1 MTWAS
6 LSALFVLLA
15 AIVFATRRLLRYLH
29 IFQQEEY
36 DAGRFLNW
44 LVSSI
49 AFDKKLSAAL
59 ILLIIL
65 ALTTNVGPLTLNI
78 AFGVAFALSAAFE
91 PDPRN
96 DAKKKLVLTQR
107 ATRIL
112 GTAFLLTFI
121 AACLALTF
129 GAPWSWIVFVQAVPI
144 LLVAAN
150 YLLAPYEKRIQDGFR
165 QRAEARLAEVDPTVI
180 GITGSFGKT
189 SVKHILGH
197 VLELNTTT
205 LYTPGSVNTVMGIT
219 RIINERLADDCRYF
233 IVEMGAY
240 GIGSIERLCRF
251 TPPKHGILTAIGAAH
266 YERFK
271 DLETVARAKFELTN
285 AVQKAGGRMV
295 IDEQILERIYA
306 RERVEA
312 DRASFIIVGESD
324 LADIRIRA
332 ITQTDRGLTV
342 TLEEAGETV
351 TLFAPLYGTHHGRN
365 MALTYALARHLGIDR
380 DRIVTAMRSTPQIA
394 HRLEVKRPPNGV
406 VYLDDAYNSNPA
418 GFANALD
425 LMQTLKPEGGRCILV
440 TPGMAELGAKHD
452 EDHLTLG
459 KKAAGDVDIALV
471 VKPERIPTFVD
482 GLKSGA
488 TATGGQPPEV
498 HTFETFAEARAWLD
512 RNEKAG
518 DVVLIEND
526 LPDLYERTFP
536 T

>member
-6 LSALFVLLA
+6 LSALFVLFA
-15 AIVFATRRLLRYLH
+15 AIVFAARRLLRYLH

-44 LVSSI
+44 LFSSLT
-49 AFDKKLSAAL
+49 FDKKLTAAL
-59 ILLIIL
+59 GLLIIL
-65 ALTTNVGPLTLNI
+65 AATTNVGAITLNL
-78 AFGVAFALSAAFE
+78 ALGLAFALSATLEA
-91 PDPRN
+91 DPRA

-112 GTAFLLTFI
+112 GTTFLLAFI

-129 GAPWSWIVFVQAVPI
+129 AAPWSWLVFVQLLPVI
-144 LLVAAN
+144 LVAAN
-150 YLLAPYEKRIQDGFR
+150 ALLAPYEKRIQDGFR
-165 QRAEARLAEVDPTVI
+165 QSAEARLAEVDPTVI

-197 VLELNTTT
+197 VLELNTNT
-205 LYTPGSVNTVMGIT
+205 LYTPGSVNTVMGIS

-240 GIGSIERLCRF
+240 GVGSIKRLTDF

-285 AVQKAGGRMV
+285 AVQAAGGKMV
-295 IDEQILERIYA
+295 IDEQILERAYA
-306 RERVEA
+306 RERVDA
-312 DRASFIIVGESD
+312 DRESFIIVGESD
-324 LADIRIRA
+324 AADLKIRS
-332 ITQTDRGLTV
+332 ITQTERGLTV
-342 TLEEAGETV
+342 TLDEVGETV
-351 TLFAPLYGTHHGRN
+351 ELFAPLYGTHHGRN
-365 MALTYALARHLGIDR
+365 MALTYALARHLGLDR
-380 DRIVTAMRSTPQIA
+380 DRILTALRSTPQVA
-394 HRLEVKRPPNGV
+394 HRLEVKRPASGV
-406 VYLDDAYNSNPA
+406 IYLDDAYNSNPT
-418 GFANALD
+418 GFASALD
-425 LMQTLKPEGGRCILV
+425 LMQILKPDTGRRILV
-440 TPGMAELGAKHD
+440 TPGMAELGEKHD

-459 KKAAGDVDIALV
+459 KKAAASVDIALI
-471 VKPERIPTFVD
+471 VKPERIPTFLD
-482 GLKSGA
+482 GLAASAA
-488 TATGGQPPEV
+488 THPGPEV
-498 HTFETFAEARAWLD
+498 HTFDTFAAARAWLD
-512 RNEKAG
+512 QNEKAG

>member
-1 MTWAS
+1 MTWTS
-6 LSALFVLLA
+6 LSALFVVLA

-36 DAGRFLNW
+36 DAGRFLKW
-44 LVSSI
+44 LVSSA

-59 ILLIIL
+59 VLLIIL
-65 ALTTNVGPLTLNI
+65 AVTTNVSPVTLNVALGI
-78 AFGVAFALSAAFE
+78 AFALRAAFE
-91 PDPRN
+91 SDPRN
-96 DAKKKLVLTQR
+96 DAKKKLVLTER

-121 AACLALTF
+121 LAWLALVF
-129 GAPWSWIVFVQAVPI
+129 AAPWSWVVFVQALPV
-144 LLVAAN
+144 LLVGAN
-150 YLLAPYEKRIQDGFR
+150 YLLSPYEKRIQDGFR
-165 QRAEARLAEVDPTVI
+165 QRAEARLAEVNPTVI

-197 VLELNTTT
+197 VLELNTST

-251 TPPKHGILTAIGAAH
+251 TPPKQGILTAIGAAH

-271 DLETVARAKFELTN
+271 DLETVARAKFELTD
-285 AVQKAGGRMV
+285 AVQQAGGRMV
-295 IDEQILERIYA
+295 IDEQILERTYA

-312 DRASFIIVGESD
+312 NRDSFIVVGESNR
-324 LADIRIRA
+324 ADIRIVA
-332 ITQTDRGLTV
+332 ITQTDRGLDV
-342 TLEEAGETV
+342 GLEENGEPV
-351 TLFAPLYGTHHGRN
+351 ALFAPLYGTHHGRN
-365 MALTYALARHLGIDR
+365 MALTYALARHLGINR
-380 DRIVTAMRSTPQIA
+380 DRIITAMRSTPQIA
-394 HRLEVKRPPNGV
+394 HRLEIKRPASGV
-406 VYLDDAYNSNPA
+406 IYLDDAYNSNPA
-418 GFANALD
+418 GFANALN
-425 LMQTLKPEGGRCILV
+425 LIQILKPEAGRRILV

-459 KKAAGDVDIALV
+459 RKAAGDVDIALV
-471 VKPERIPTFVD
+471 VKPERIPTFID

-488 TATGGQPPEV
+488 TDGPPPEV
-498 HTFETFAEARAWLD
+498 HTFETFAEARAWLNA
-512 RNEKAG
+512 NEKPG
-518 DVVLIEND
+518 DVVLVEND